1 MRCIPEV
8 MEDVGSQRNRKQN
21 QDTKVV
27 VISDPCRSFR
37 SPPSLHI
44 VNLSASK
51 FFLGTFFV
59 YIYLVAL
66 RDLFRYLRVAVIEVK
81 A

>member
-37 SPPSLHI
+37 SPLSLHI

-51 FFLGTFFV
+51 FFLGTFFC
-59 YIYLVAL
+59 IYMISGFEGFVPISEGSC
-66 RDLFRYLRVAVIEVK
+66 Y
-81 A
+81 

>member
-51 FFLGTFFV
+51 FFLGTFFCIHIFSGFEGFV
-59 YIYLVAL
+59 PISQGSCY
-66 RDLFRYLRVAVIEVK
+66 
-81 A
+81 